1 MTARSQHLET
11 PEAKMFRRLL
21 TSIEVGSWRT
31 RRMSVLYRSS
41 EQDIY
46 KSLDLVAGSQSLEND
61 SLNCLTS
68 FDPVLDL
75 PCDTA
80 LPAVAS

>member
-1 MTARSQHLET
+1 
-11 PEAKMFRRLL
+11 
-21 TSIEVGSWRT
+21 
-31 RRMSVLYRSS
+31 MSVLYRSS